1 MREWLNQLTPEFY
14 ITTGLILI
22 LFIII
27 IVILI
32 QVIKIHRRVGIQDFE
47 IKEAIRREEDGLYYE
62 ITIVNRSFSSNH
74 ISVIGLR
81 RLNIREALEEK
92 NTIVAPRNKYVTL
105 IPMEDME
112 NRTIVNQKKFHK
124 IIIFAENEIGLNR
137 QVKPKKVNHFLKK
150 RLKEIKKAEK
160 LAAKQKRF
168 ETGNYN
174 SLERTGLF
182 IALLFRPF
190 YKLHQKIRHSTN
202 RTLKESEVRRIQK
215 AEHDRIKY
223 NLEETLARA
232 NEIKV
237 REEAYKENKTRE
249 TELELL
255 KQEKVLEIERLKE
268 ETLKAEYE
276 KRKALIEAID
286 PQAEA
291 EKYFEENPI
300 DYELMD
306 KEIEALSS
314 DLSKENEESI
324 DEPLAEETTIEE
336 IETNT
341 EETNEALEESIVEDS
356 DEENTNRELLDES
369 EDDIEDL
376 VDEEE
381 LSENNELDEKK
392 GKKSKKHKNKK

>member
-1 MREWLNQLTPEFY
+1 MKDWFNQLTPEFY
-14 ITTGLILI
+14 ITTGLILL
-22 LFIII
+22 LFIIMI
-27 IVILI
+27 IVLI
-32 QVIKIHRRVGIQDFE
+32 QVIRVHRRLGIQDFE
-47 IKEAIRREEDGLYYE
+47 IKEAIRRESDGLFYE

-105 IPMEDME
+105 IPMQEMED
-112 NRTIVNQKKFHK
+112 RTITNQKKFYK
-124 IIIFAENEIGLNR
+124 ITIFAENEIGLNR
-137 QVKPKKVNHFLKK
+137 QAKPKKINRHLKK

-190 YKLHQKIRHSTN
+190 YKLHLKLKHSTN

-223 NLEETLARA
+223 NLEETLARS

-276 KRKALIEAID
+276 KRRALIEAID
-286 PQAEA
+286 PKVEA

-300 DYELMD
+300 DYEAMD
-306 KEIEALSS
+306 EEIKALSS
-314 DLSKENEESI
+314 SVDNDDQEPLVLDDEAEKIEDNPLESETSLEEPNDEII
-324 DEPLAEETTIEE
+324 DE
-336 IETNT
+336 
-341 EETNEALEESIVEDS
+341 
-356 DEENTNRELLDES
+356 DES
-369 EDDIEDL
+369 NDELETELSGDIEVSD
-376 VDEEE
+376 DEVEPI
-381 LSENNELDEKK
+381 ENQESDKK
-392 GKKSKKHKNKK
+392 VTKKSKKHKNKK